1 MKDDVNHN
9 RSSTKL
15 SSDYYI
21 NDPRTQNQ
29 NQNLRPK
36 GIPEQSLIDSL
47 QLGLQALSIIEGCE
61 YCRDKLVSLTTVK
74 EGLTSNQYQTG
85 RQDYNEEHRRSNK

>member
-1 MKDDVNHN
+1 MKDDVNHS

-21 NDPRTQNQ
+21 NDPRPQNQ

-36 GIPEQSLIDSL
+36 GIPEQNLVDIL
-47 QLGLQALSIIEGCE
+47 QLGLAALKIVEKCE
-61 YCRDKLVSLTTVK
+61 HCKDKLLSLTTVK
-74 EGLTSNQYQTG
+74 EGLTSNLYQE
-85 RQDYNEEHRRSNK
+85 RQIDNAKNR